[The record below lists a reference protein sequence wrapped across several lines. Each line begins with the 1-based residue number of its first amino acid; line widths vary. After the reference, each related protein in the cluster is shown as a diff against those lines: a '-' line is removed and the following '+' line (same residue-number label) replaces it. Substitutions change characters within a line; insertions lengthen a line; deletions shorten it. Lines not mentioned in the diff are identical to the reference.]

1 MLIAS
6 DFTVGLPVIIM
17 GKQADI
23 TRASSV
29 GIYAESLLPI
39 GTGDSRHETWA
50 VPAVNVTRVVVYDVH
65 RDFVENRS
73 VLCDDCGARV
83 RPRTLES
90 LPEHGCA
97 ERQRARRATSQT
109 EEGSTDG

>member
-6 DFTVGLPVIIM
+6 DFTVGLPIIIM

-23 TRASSV
+23 TQTGDA

-39 GTGDSRHETWA
+39 GASDSRHEAWA
-50 VPAVNVTRVVVYDVH
+50 VPAVNVTKVVVYDVH
-65 RDFVENRS
+65 RDFIENRS

-83 RPRTLES
+83 HPRTLES
-90 LPEHGCA
+90 LPEHGCVR
-97 ERQRARRATSQT
+97 RQQARRAASQG
-109 EEGSTDG
+109 EEG